1 MIFIYKVEKMD
12 SLNLKMFCFVLDY
25 VKTSARFEPVKNSLF
40 YDPWKSVKSI

>member
-40 YDPWKSVKSI
+40 NDPWKSVKSI